1 MSDIHSIIGIDEV
14 GCGAIAGP
22 LVAGGVILNEHMYV
36 KGLKDSKAISEKN
49 RERICADIK
58 EKALFYTIVEIS
70 AKKIDKINIFNARML
85 AVNTIAKKMSHI
97 FTKILIDGKH
107 IPKWKYLSRAIISGD
122 NIIPCISAAA
132 ILAKVYRDKKMSEY
146 DKITKCDYKFSQH
159 KGYPTKLHLQM
170 LNKYGATTIHRKSF
184 NPVKKI
190 ITIHKEID
198 PIS

>member
-58 EKALFYTIVEIS
+58 EKALFY
-70 AKKIDKINIFNARML
+70 
-85 AVNTIAKKMSHI
+85 TIAKKMSHI